1 MNFHFIDCED
11 VLRTPGRCEREKVKR
26 GCLSGVMR
34 KYCAKTCR
42 VCGKLKRFV
51 VYFDDIIRDSLSL
64 MLLGVFTAGK
74 QNSRTLKN
82 LFEKKFLFP
91 ISSILKFCTDPV

>member
-51 VYFDDIIRDSLSL
+51 VYFDDIIRDSFAVVTQLSVYS
-64 MLLGVFTAGK
+64 GQAGFK
-74 QNSRTLKN
+74 DTQEPL
-82 LFEKKFLFP
+82 
-91 ISSILKFCTDPV
+91 